1 MDERKRLAEPPAAP
15 QSSFIKRIFDA
26 MPGAVGYWDAD
37 LIARFANQAF
47 FDWFGKAPEA
57 VLGTHY
63 RELVSEQFYRAHEPY
78 VLAALAGSKQ
88 CYERSV
94 PKADGLRHLLV
105 NYIPDYND
113 AGAVAGF
120 FVFVNDVTHIK
131 SVEAQ
136 LEIGAAVFEAAA
148 DGIMV
153 TDAAGTILSVNPA
166 FTEITGFTADEA
178 MGQNLRIMKSD
189 RHGPEFYAEL
199 WTDLM
204 KTGSWQGEVW
214 NRRKTGETFIEWQT
228 IRRIRSG
235 ADETVRYVS
244 VFSDITET
252 RRNDERIR
260 HLAYHEELTGLPN
273 RSVLTERLSDMI
285 AFAELESHKVAVMF
299 IDLDGFKAVNDRLG
313 HAAGDVLLKTVAQQ
327 LQGLVRST
335 DLVARVGGDEFV
347 ALLRNIRSEE
357 AVARIACSMIAAI
370 NEPLDLHGETAHVG
384 VSIGIAMYPSG
395 GGNAADLVRKADEAM
410 YAAKAAGK
418 NTYRF
423 SRSALTAGQSPA
435 ESPSK

>member
-1 MDERKRLAEPPAAP
+1 MDEPKALAEPPAEP
-15 QSSFIKRIFDA
+15 ESSFIKRIFDA
-26 MPGAVGYWDAD
+26 MPGAVGYWDTD

-63 RELVSEQFYRAHEPY
+63 RELVNEQFYRANEPY

-88 CYERSV
+88 CYERTV
-94 PKADGLRHLLV
+94 PKADGVRHLLV

-153 TDAAGTILSVNPA
+153 TDAAGTVLSVNPA

-178 MGQNLRIMKSD
+178 VGQNPRIMKSD

-199 WTDLM
+199 WAELM
-204 KTGSWQGEVW
+204 RTGSWQGEVW
-214 NRRKTGETFIEWQT
+214 NRRKTGEIFIEWQT

-235 ADETVRYVS
+235 DDQTVRYVS

-252 RRNDERIR
+252 WRNDERIR
-260 HLAYHEELTGLPN
+260 HLAYHDELTGLPN
-273 RSVLTERLSDMI
+273 RSVLTGRLSDMI
-285 AFAELESHKVAVMF
+285 AVAELEAHRLAVMF

-313 HAAGDVLLKTVAQQ
+313 HAAGDSILKTVAQR

-347 ALLRNIRSEE
+347 ALLRNIRGEE
-357 AVARIACSMIAAI
+357 PVARIACSMIAAI
-370 NEPLDLHGETAHVG
+370 NEPLDLQGETAHVG

-395 GGNAADLVRKADEAM
+395 GGNAADLVREADEAM
-410 YAAKAAGK
+410 YVAKASGK
-418 NTYRF
+418 NTYCF
-423 SRSALTAGQSPA
+423 ARSALTAGQSPL
-435 ESPSK
+435 ESPAT

>member
-1 MDERKRLAEPPAAP
+1 MDDFRTPAATREAP
-15 QSSFIKRIFDA
+15 EASFIKRIFDA
-26 MPGAVGYWDAD
+26 MPGAVGYWDTG

-63 RELVSEQFYRAHEPY
+63 RDLVNEQFYRANEPY
-78 VLAALAGSKQ
+78 VLAALAGKKQ
-88 CYERSV
+88 CYERTV
-94 PKADGLRHLLV
+94 PKADGIRHLLV

-113 AGAVAGF
+113 AGEVAGF

-136 LEIGAAVFEAAA
+136 LEIGAAVFDAAA

-153 TDAAGTILSVNPA
+153 TDADGTILSVNPA
-166 FTEITGFTADEA
+166 FSEITGFTADEA
-178 MGQNLRIMKSD
+178 VGQNPRIMKSD
-189 RHGPEFYAEL
+189 RQGPEFYAALWNEL
-199 WTDLM
+199 A
-204 KTGSWQGEVW
+204 KTGSWQGEIW
-214 NRRKTGETFIEWQT
+214 NRRKTGEIFIEWQT

-252 RRNDERIR
+252 WRNDERMR
-260 HLAYHEELTGLPN
+260 HLAYHDELTGLPN
-273 RSVLTERLSDMI
+273 RSVLTDRLDEMI
-285 AFAELESHKVAVMF
+285 AVAERETQCLAVMF

-313 HAAGDVLLKTVAQQ
+313 HAAGDSLLKSVAQK

-347 ALLRNIRSEE
+347 AVLRNIRSEE
-357 AVARIACSMIAAI
+357 PVARIAGAMIEAI
-370 NEPLDLHGETAHVG
+370 NEPLHLHGQVARVG
-384 VSIGIAMYPSG
+384 LSIGIAMYPAQGRHS
-395 GGNAADLVRKADEAM
+395 ADLMRDADAAM
-410 YAAKAAGK
+410 YAAKASGK
-418 NTYRF
+418 NTYCF
-423 SRSALTAGQSPA
+423 APA
-435 ESPSK
+435 APERPVPVEAPPS